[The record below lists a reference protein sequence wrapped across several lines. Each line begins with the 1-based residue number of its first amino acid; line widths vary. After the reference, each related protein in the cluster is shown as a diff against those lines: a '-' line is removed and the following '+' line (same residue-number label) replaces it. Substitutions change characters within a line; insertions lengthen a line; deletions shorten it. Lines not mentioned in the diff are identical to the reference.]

1 MSKMRLMFLLRL
13 MFVLGLSVLTV
24 GLVIATTIGIDSC
37 ESFLKFPPVDFP
49 KVSLQP
55 STQPPTV
62 GLEGTWVLK
71 CYGEPGKLRL
81 LYPRGILCGG
91 YITLTLSAKATAGQI
106 GAYPA
111 RDYAIT
117 TNAGVNRCFG
127 KYKVEGNKF
136 IEYAVHGGE
145 KRAAHLSCWEMGGP
159 SHLLAQEDQYCHI
172 LCSAQTYE
180 ITNCILIISSEKEVL
195 VFTRKE

>member
-1 MSKMRLMFLLRL
+1 MSKMRLMFL
-13 MFVLGLSVLTV
+13 LGLSVLTV

-37 ESFLKFPPVDFP
+37 EFPPWA
-49 KVSLQP
+49 
-55 STQPPTV
+55 

-81 LYPRGILCGG
+81 PYPAGIRCGG
-91 YITLTLSAKATAGQI
+91 DITLTLSHCVTAEQKI
-106 GAYPA
+106 GDYQT

-117 TNAGVNRCFG
+117 TCAGVNRCFG
-127 KYKVEGNKF
+127 KYKVDGNKF
-136 IEYAVHGGE
+136 IKYAERGGE
-145 KRAAHLSCWEMGGP
+145 KHTAHLMCWEVYGP

-180 ITNCILIISSEKEVL
+180 ITNCILIISSGKEVL